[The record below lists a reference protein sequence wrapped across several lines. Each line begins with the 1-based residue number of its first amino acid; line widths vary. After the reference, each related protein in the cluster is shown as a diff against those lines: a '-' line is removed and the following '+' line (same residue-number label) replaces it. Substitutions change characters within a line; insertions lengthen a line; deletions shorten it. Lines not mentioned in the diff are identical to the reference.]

1 MKKPSFA
8 VLFFTLIAVLG
19 IATVIKP
26 PHALSDREQRSLNQF
41 PGVSLSAL
49 RDGSFQTESEQALS
63 DQFFL
68 RDGFVQLE
76 RRFLRLFQIR
86 MINQVW
92 IGNHQLYQN
101 DEPIDYEMNQKLI
114 GFLNAFAQKNNKL
127 RLDFLLV
134 PTANEIIENSLFKM
148 LYTSQRD
155 HISQFY
161 KQLDPL
167 YHTIDTLAVMDERK
181 ADYIYYKG
189 DHHWTTLGA
198 YTMFQAW
205 LKARGWKNEIEYEPK
220 IANDAFYGTLSN
232 ASGVDLRDTIEI
244 YRPKQDQTQ
253 AIITYVQ
260 EQKRTA
266 SLYDETKQYS
276 ANPYEIF
283 LGGNF
288 ERIDIQTTAEN
299 DRKLLLVKDSYANC
313 FIPFLL
319 PYYHKIIVI
328 DPRFYYDTLQ
338 ELMEEDKI
346 TDILFLMNAHTLFQ
360 DSALYTFMQEETNA
374 K

>member
-26 PHALSDREQRSLNQF
+26 PQALSDREQRSLNQF

-134 PTANEIIENSLFKM
+134 PTANGIIENSLFKM

-205 LKARGWKNEIEYEPK
+205 LKARGWKDEIEYEPK

-338 ELMEEDKI
+338 ELMEEDEI